1 MDYRRLAKK
10 LGGAR
15 KMAES
20 EKPIRVLYVCPWAHW
35 SGHPADTA
43 IKETAALAKAGAQ
56 VSLCT
61 FRGVLGRKVPPTI
74 PHRAVVSSWIGS
86 LLGVLAN
93 LLVSLKISPMKG
105 LSWLLEQ
112 FSTLFLAVKL
122 RKTFKYDVIYLCD
135 GDPFIFTPFL
145 LGLVFRH
152 YRWVVVLAGVKALVS
167 PSSLSHKLFHKFLNA
182 PLWKPI
188 YRSSLAKNQFTFIC
202 PNKYIKDYFETKF
215 LDGIL
220 SGRVSVIPLGV
231 EQTANIAPQKEARRF
246 LGLPEDKVIF
256 LHFGSLHQGK
266 DIEAVLAAISGIPD
280 VLLIHAGAV
289 AVRMPLTTP
298 QELLDLVHHY
308 GVQDRVIIKDYYIPE
323 EEKKYYFG
331 AADATI
337 LSYKRDTW
345 QTTSMLWE
353 TAKFSSPTI
362 ASDVGELGELVKRY
376 KLGLV
381 FEAENATSLKHALS
395 RFLSSSQSEKETM
408 RSNYEKFGDD
418 FSLDEWAQKHVKSFR
433 ELCEH

>member
-1 MDYRRLAKK
+1 
-10 LGGAR
+10 
-15 KMAES
+15 MAEL

-56 VSLCT
+56 VFLCT
-61 FRGVLGRKVPPTI
+61 FRGILGRKVPPTI
-74 PHRAVVSSWIGS
+74 PHRTVVSSRIGS
-86 LLGVLAN
+86 PLGVLAN
-93 LLVSLKISPMKG
+93 LLLSLKISPMKG

-112 FSTLFLAVKL
+112 FSTVFLSVKL
-122 RKTFKYDVIYLCD
+122 RRTFKYDVIYLCD
-135 GDPFIFTPFL
+135 GDPFVFTPLL
-145 LGLVFRH
+145 LGLFFRH
-152 YRWVVVLAGVKALVS
+152 YRWAVVLAGIKALVS
-167 PSSLSHKLFHKFLNA
+167 PSSSSHKLYYKLVTA
-182 PLWKPI
+182 PMWKPI

-202 PNKYIKDYFETKF
+202 PNKYIKDFFETNF

-231 EQTANIAPQKEARRF
+231 EQAATIAPQKEARRF
-246 LGLPEDKVIF
+246 LGLPENKVIF
-256 LHFGSLHQGK
+256 LNFGSLHQGK
-266 DIEAVLAAISGIPD
+266 DIEAVLAAISNIPD

-289 AVRMPLTTP
+289 AVRMPLITSR
-298 QELLDLVHHY
+298 ELQDLVRHY
-308 GVQDRVIIKDYYIPE
+308 GLQNRVIIKDYYIPE

-353 TAKFSSPTI
+353 TAKFRSPTI

-376 KLGLV
+376 KVGLV
-381 FEAENATSLKHALS
+381 FEAENAASLRDALS
-395 RFLSSSQSEKETM
+395 RFLSSSQSEKEAM
-408 RSNYEKFGDD
+408 VSNYEKFGDD
-418 FSLDEWAQKHVKSFR
+418 FSLDEWAQKHLKSFR
-433 ELCEH
+433 ELCER

>member
-1 MDYRRLAKK
+1 
-10 LGGAR
+10 
-15 KMAES
+15 MAES

-35 SGHPADTA
+35 AGHPPYTA
-43 IKETAALAKAGAQ
+43 IKESAALVKAGAQ
-56 VSLCT
+56 VFLCT
-61 FRGVLGRKVPPTI
+61 FRGIRGQKEPQII
-74 PHRAVVSSWIGS
+74 PHRTVVSSWIGS

-93 LLVSLKISPMKG
+93 LLLSLKINPMKG
-105 LSWLLEQ
+105 LAWFLEQ

-152 YRWVVVLAGVKALVS
+152 YRWAVALAGIKALMS
-167 PSSLSHKLFHKFLNA
+167 PSSLSHKLFYKLINA
-182 PLWKPI
+182 PVWKPI
-188 YRSSLAKNQFTFIC
+188 YRSSLAKNQFTFVC
-202 PNKYIKDYFETKF
+202 PNKYVKDYFETNF

-231 EQTANIAPQKEARRF
+231 EQTASIAPQKEARRF

-256 LHFGSLHQGK
+256 LNFGSLHLGK
-266 DIEAVLAAISGIPD
+266 DIETVLAAISDIPD

-289 AVRMPLTTP
+289 TVRMPLTTP
-298 QELLDLVHHY
+298 QELLDLVQHY
-308 GVQDRVIIKDYYIPE
+308 GVQNRVIIKDYYIPE
-323 EEKKYYFG
+323 EEKQYYFG

-337 LSYKRDTW
+337 LSYKRDTL

-353 TAKFSSPTI
+353 AAKFRSPTI

-376 KLGLV
+376 KVGLV
-381 FEAENATSLKHALS
+381 FEAENATSLKRALS
-395 RFLSSSQSEKETM
+395 HFLSSSQSEKETM
-408 RSNYEKFGDD
+408 MSNYEKFGDE
-418 FSLDEWAQKHVKSFR
+418 FSLDEWAQKHIKSFR
-433 ELCEH
+433 KLCEH

>member
-1 MDYRRLAKK
+1 MDYRRLANK

-35 SGHPADTA
+35 SGHPSDTA
-43 IKETAALAKAGAQ
+43 IKEIAALVKAGAQ

-61 FRGVLGRKVPPTI
+61 FRGTLGQKEPQTI
-74 PHRAVVSSWIGS
+74 PHRTVVSSRIGS
-86 LLGVLAN
+86 LLGVLAR
-93 LLVSLKISPMKG
+93 LLLSLKISPMKG
-105 LSWLLEQ
+105 LSWFLEQ
-112 FSTLFLAVKL
+112 FSTAFLAVKL
-122 RKTFKYDVIYLCD
+122 RKTLKYDVIYLCD

-152 YRWVVVLAGVKALVS
+152 YRWAVVLGGIKAVIS
-167 PSSLSHKLFHKFLNA
+167 PTYLSHKLFYKLINA
-182 PLWKPI
+182 PMWKPI

-202 PNKYIKDYFETKF
+202 QNKYVKDFFETNF

-220 SGRVSVIPLGV
+220 SGRVSVIPPGV
-231 EQTANIAPQKEARRF
+231 EQTANITPQKEARRF

-266 DIEAVLAAISGIPD
+266 DIKTVLAAISDIPD
-280 VLLIHAGAV
+280 VLLIQAGAV
-289 AVRMPLTTP
+289 TVRMPLITL
-298 QELLDLVHHY
+298 QELLDLVQHY
-308 GVQDRVIIKDYYIPE
+308 GVQNRVIIKDYYIPE
-323 EEKKYYFG
+323 EEKKYYFS

-337 LSYKRDTW
+337 LSYERETV
-345 QTTSMLWE
+345 QIASMLWE
-353 TAKFSSPTI
+353 TAKFRLPAI

-376 KLGLV
+376 KVGLV
-381 FEAENATSLKHALS
+381 FEAENATSLKHALLH
-395 RFLSSSQSEKETM
+395 FLSSSQSEKETM
-408 RSNYEKFGDD
+408 MSNYEKFCDE
-418 FSLDEWAQKHVKSFR
+418 FSLDEWAQRNVKSFR

>member
-1 MDYRRLAKK
+1 MDYRRLAGK

-35 SGHPADTA
+35 AGHPPYTA
-43 IKETAALAKAGAQ
+43 IKESAALVKAGAQ

-61 FRGVLGRKVPPTI
+61 FRGIRGQKEPQII
-74 PHRAVVSSWIGS
+74 PHRTVVSSWIGS
-86 LLGVLAN
+86 PLGVLTN
-93 LLVSLKISPMKG
+93 LLLSLKINPMKG
-105 LSWLLEQ
+105 LAWFLEQ

-152 YRWVVVLAGVKALVS
+152 YRWAVVLAGVKALMS
-167 PSSLSHKLFHKFLNA
+167 PSSLSHKLFHKLINA
-182 PLWKPI
+182 PMWKPI
-188 YRSSLAKNQFTFIC
+188 YRSSLAKNQFTFVC
-202 PNKYIKDYFETKF
+202 PNKYVKDYFETNF

-231 EQTANIAPQKEARRF
+231 EQTASIAPQKEARRF

-256 LHFGSLHQGK
+256 LNFGSLHLGK
-266 DIEAVLAAISGIPD
+266 DIETVLAAISDIPD

-289 AVRMPLTTP
+289 TVRMPLTTP
-298 QELLDLVHHY
+298 QELLDLVQHY
-308 GVQDRVIIKDYYIPE
+308 GVQNRVIIKDYYIPE
-323 EEKKYYFG
+323 EEKQYYFG

-337 LSYKRDTW
+337 LSYKRDTL

-353 TAKFSSPTI
+353 AAKFRSPTI

-376 KLGLV
+376 KVGLV
-381 FEAENATSLKHALS
+381 FEAENATSLKRALS
-395 RFLSSSQSEKETM
+395 HFLSSSQSEKETM
-408 RSNYEKFGDD
+408 MSNYGKFGDE
-418 FSLDEWAQKHVKSFR
+418 FSLDEWAQKHMKSFR

>member
-1 MDYRRLAKK
+1 MDYRRFARE

-35 SGHPADTA
+35 TGHPPDTA
-43 IKETAALAKAGAQ
+43 IKESAALVKAGAQ

-61 FRGVLGRKVPPTI
+61 FRGILGQKEPQII
-74 PHRAVVSSWIGS
+74 PHRTVVSSWIGS
-86 LLGVLAN
+86 PLGVLVN
-93 LLVSLKISPMKG
+93 LLLSLKINPMKG
-105 LSWLLEQ
+105 LAWFLEQ

-152 YRWVVVLAGVKALVS
+152 YRWVVVLAGVKALMS
-167 PSSLSHKLFHKFLNA
+167 PSSLSHKLFHKLINA
-182 PLWKPI
+182 PMWKPI
-188 YRSSLAKNQFTFIC
+188 YRSSLAKNQFTFVC
-202 PNKYIKDYFETKF
+202 PNKYVKDYFETNF

-220 SGRVSVIPLGV
+220 SGRVSIIPLGV
-231 EQTANIAPQKEARRF
+231 EQTASITPQKEARRF

-256 LHFGSLHQGK
+256 LNFGSLHLGK
-266 DIEAVLAAISGIPD
+266 DIETVLAAISDIPD

-289 AVRMPLTTP
+289 TVRMPLTTS
-298 QELLDLVHHY
+298 QELLDLVQHY
-308 GVQDRVIIKDYYIPE
+308 GVQNRVIIKDYYIPE
-323 EEKKYYFG
+323 EEKQYYFG

-337 LSYKRDTW
+337 LSYKRDTL

-353 TAKFSSPTI
+353 AAKFRSPTI

-376 KLGLV
+376 KVGLV
-381 FEAENATSLKHALS
+381 FEAENATSLKRALS
-395 RFLSSSQSEKETM
+395 HFLSSSQSEKETM
-408 RSNYEKFGDD
+408 MSNYEKFGDE
-418 FSLDEWAQKHVKSFR
+418 FSLDEWAQKHIKSFR
-433 ELCEH
+433 KLCEH

>member
-1 MDYRRLAKK
+1 
-10 LGGAR
+10 
-15 KMAES
+15 MAEV

-35 SGHPADTA
+35 TGHPADTA
-43 IKETAALAKAGAQ
+43 IKETAALVKAGAQ

-61 FRGVLGRKVPPTI
+61 FRDILGQKVPQTI
-74 PHRAVVSSWIGS
+74 PHRTVVSSWIGS
-86 LLGVLAN
+86 PLGVLAN
-93 LLVSLKISPMKG
+93 LLLSLKISPMKG
-105 LSWLLEQ
+105 LAWFLEQ
-112 FSTLFLAVKL
+112 FSTAFLAVKL

-135 GDPFIFTPFL
+135 GDPYIFTPFL

-152 YRWVVVLAGVKALVS
+152 YRWAVVLAGMRAVVS
-167 PSSLSHKLFHKFLNA
+167 PPSFSHKLFHKLVNA
-182 PLWKPI
+182 PMWKPI

-202 PNKYIKDYFETKF
+202 PNKYIKDYFETNF

-220 SGRVSVIPLGV
+220 SGRVSAISLGV
-231 EQTANIAPQKEARRF
+231 EQTASITPQKEARRF

-256 LHFGSLHQGK
+256 LHFGSLHLGK
-266 DIEAVLAAISGIPD
+266 DIETVIAAISNIPD

-298 QELLDLVHHY
+298 QKLLDLVQHY

-323 EEKKYYFG
+323 EEKQYYFG

-353 TAKFSSPTI
+353 TAKFRSPPI

-376 KLGLV
+376 KFGLV
-381 FEAENATSLKHALS
+381 FEAENAASLKDALAH
-395 RFLSSSQSEKETM
+395 FLSSSQSEKEAM
-408 RSNYEKFGDD
+408 VSNYDKFGNE
-418 FSLDEWAQKHVKSFR
+418 FSVDEWAQKHIKSFR